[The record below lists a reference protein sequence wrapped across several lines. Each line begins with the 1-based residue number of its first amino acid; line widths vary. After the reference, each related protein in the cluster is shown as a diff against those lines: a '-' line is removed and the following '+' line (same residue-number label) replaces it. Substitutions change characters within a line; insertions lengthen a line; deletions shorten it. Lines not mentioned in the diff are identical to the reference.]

1 MLHTALHYYIPLL
14 PISSL
19 FQRFDD
25 IVDLSPRATIEAVA
39 FREEVFNERR
49 VNTIAI
55 QEHYHREAL
64 WIVQSLLLK
73 DRVPDC
79 LRPPERFANKVLQ
92 NDKVFSFFV
101 GSLEIVIIRQQSI

>member
-1 MLHTALHYYIPLL
+1 M
-14 PISSL
+14 

-39 FREEVFNERR
+39 FREEVFNDRR
-49 VNTIAI
+49 VNSIAI
-55 QEHYHREAL
+55 QEHYHREAP

-73 DRVPDC
+73 DHVPDC

-92 NDKVFSFFV
+92 NDKVFSFVV
-101 GSLEIVIIRQQSI
+101 GSLGMMAIVIIRQQSL

>member
-1 MLHTALHYYIPLL
+1 M
-14 PISSL
+14 

-39 FREEVFNERR
+39 FREEVFNDRR
-49 VNTIAI
+49 VNSIAI
-55 QEHYHREAL
+55 QEHYHRESS

-73 DRVPDC
+73 DHVPDC

-92 NDKVFSFFV
+92 NDKVFSFVF
-101 GSLEIVIIRQQSI
+101 GSLEMMEIVIIRQQIL